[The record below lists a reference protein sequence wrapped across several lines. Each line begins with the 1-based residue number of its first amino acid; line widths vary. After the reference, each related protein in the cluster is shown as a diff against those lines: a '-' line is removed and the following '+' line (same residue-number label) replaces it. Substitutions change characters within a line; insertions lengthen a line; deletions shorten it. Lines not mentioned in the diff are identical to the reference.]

1 MAAPTVAPSFYADFQ
16 GLDRLRAS
24 AGRQDPQALREAAR
38 QFEGLFTAMMLK
50 SMREGSLGGG
60 LGDSQETQTYQEM
73 YDQQLALQMA
83 HGKGLGLAQM
93 LMQQL
98 TRANAAHAASS
109 AAASP
114 PAGTSASPATSTPP
128 AAAAGARISSAQRV
142 DFVRSME
149 SMAQSAG
156 SSLGVAPDTL
166 IAQAA
171 LETGWGRNLPTDA
184 SGRSSANLFGV
195 KAGDSWHGASV
206 AATTTEYQ
214 QGAPVSTQAAFRS
227 YDNPAQSVGDY
238 VSLLRTSPRYA
249 SALGAG
255 SDVHAFASGLQRGG
269 YATDPDYV
277 NKLVATVATLRQMRA
292 AALKS

>member
-1 MAAPTVAPSFYADFQ
+1 MTDPTVAPSFYADFQ
-16 GLDRLRAS
+16 GLERLRAS
-24 AGRQDPQALREAAR
+24 AGRQDPAALREAAR

-83 HGKGLGLAQM
+83 HGKGLGLAEM

-98 TRANAAHAASS
+98 TRANAAQPAASTPTSGSGANS
-109 AAASP
+109 A
-114 PAGTSASPATSTPP
+114 TTPP
-128 AAAAGARISSAQRV
+128 PNAAAGTDKISSAQRV
-142 DFVRSME
+142 DFVRSLE
-149 SMAQSAG
+149 PLAQSAG

-171 LETGWGRNLPTDA
+171 LETGWGRNVPVDS
-184 SGRSSANLFGV
+184 SGRSSSNLFGV
-195 KAGDSWHGASV
+195 KAGQSWKGDSVQAS
-206 AATTTEYQ
+206 TTEYD
-214 QGAPVSTQAAFRS
+214 QGTPSTTQAAFRS
-227 YDNPAQSVGDY
+227 YGDAAQGVGDY

-255 SDVHAFASGLQRGG
+255 SDVHAFASGLKRGG

-292 AALKS
+292 VALKS